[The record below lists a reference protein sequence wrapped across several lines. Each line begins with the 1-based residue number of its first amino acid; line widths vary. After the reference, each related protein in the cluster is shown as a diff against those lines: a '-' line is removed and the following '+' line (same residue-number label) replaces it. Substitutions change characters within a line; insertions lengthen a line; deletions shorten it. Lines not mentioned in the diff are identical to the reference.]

1 MEFETYIWILVGVIP
16 LVKMEADLS
25 RIPANQF
32 KQALG
37 ADQKLHYQI
46 NIEFQVTFYS
56 AYTKY
61 ELVYGGVNYGQVAAE
76 YV

>member
-1 MEFETYIWILVGVIP
+1 MVP
-16 LVKMEADLS
+16 LVKVEADLR
-25 RIPANQF
+25 RIPAHQF
-32 KQALG
+32 QETIG
-37 ADQKLHYQI
+37 ADQKLYYKVNFEVQI
-46 NIEFQVTFYS
+46 TFYS